1 MGPVAGAALGG
12 SHSEHPASLTHRL
25 VSGDLA
31 SAATGLWTPNAS
43 PSPGPPQGQVDEG
56 EGPPCPWDRPL
67 AGWAGREGHTCSG
80 GRGVL
85 PGLQLLVPR
94 TDMAS
99 PATAGPEAPEPGE
112 PRAQAGPARPGIG
125 YSGCRCLGN
134 NGGAGGSA
142 GRAGIGESTRLT
154 PTRPPAPRYQH
165 FLRWEATWTRLLG
178 WPPPPGVVHFSQEVI
193 PLGRFTTDGTR
204 PPLVWVCSLL

>member
-1 MGPVAGAALGG
+1 MEKAPCLGLHGRPHKVGAVGPMAGAALGG

-112 PRAQAGPARPGIG
+112 PRAQAGPARPGIDL
-125 YSGCRCLGN
+125 GCH
-134 NGGAGGSA
+134 SH
-142 GRAGIGESTRLT
+142 
-154 PTRPPAPRYQH
+154 PQ
-165 FLRWEATWTRLLG
+165 
-178 WPPPPGVVHFSQEVI
+178 
-193 PLGRFTTDGTR
+193 
-204 PPLVWVCSLL
+204 SLLISNLRAAGPGNLHV

>member
-1 MGPVAGAALGG
+1 MRVRGPRAPGTGPWQAGLAVRGT
-12 SHSEHPASLTHRL
+12 PA
-25 VSGDLA
+25 
-31 SAATGLWTPNAS
+31 P
-43 PSPGPPQGQVDEG
+43 
-56 EGPPCPWDRPL
+56 
-67 AGWAGREGHTCSG
+67 G

-112 PRAQAGPARPGIG
+112 PRAQAGPACPGIG

-134 NGGAGGSA
+134 NGGAGDAA

-154 PTRPPAPRYQH
+154 PARPPAPRYQH

-178 WPPPPGVVHFSQEVI
+178 WPPPPGVVRFSQEVI